1 MPSSLGGSN
10 NLSGL
15 TSGSGYGG
23 LATQEDQGLY
33 GRYRFWAK

>member
-1 MPSSLGGSN
+1 MPSSLGTSN

-15 TSGSGYGG
+15 TSGTGYG
-23 LATQEDQGLY
+23 LATQEDQGGLY